1 VDQELV
7 VALVV
12 EVVLLVQEE
21 LDQQEQGEH

>member
-1 VDQELV
+1 VALL

-21 LDQQEQGEH
+21 LEQQEQGEH

>member
-1 VDQELV
+1 VDQVLV